1 MEAKGVFM
9 RFVPYLL
16 SIVAT
21 GLFLYFAMYVSPWH
35 YVGVALC
42 GAGALLGT
50 YDVLQTKHS
59 LLRNYPLQAHL
70 RFVAEELRPE
80 LMQYFVEQDTD
91 GRPYDRNHRSVV
103 YQRSKG
109 ALDEKPFG
117 TQLDVYKEEYEWL
130 SHSIAPKPKSAEP
143 FRTTIG
149 GSECKQPY
157 SASLLNVSAMSFGA
171 LSANAIMSI
180 NRGAKLGGFYHDTGE
195 GGCSKYHR
203 KEGGDLVWEIGSGYF
218 GCRNNDGS
226 FNEDKFRDTAQ
237 IENIKMVEIKV
248 SQGAKAGHGGVL
260 PGPKVSA
267 EIAEARGVPEG
278 VDCISPAFHTAFSS
292 PKGLLEFTAKLRD
305 LSGGKPAGFKLCIG
319 RPEEFM
325 AICKAMIETD
335 IYPDFIVIDGGEG
348 GTGAGPIEFVDHMG
362 SPLIDGLIFAQNVLV
377 GSGVRDKLKIGAAGK
392 ITSAFE
398 MARVLAL
405 GADWCNAARAFMF
418 SVGCIQ
424 AMRCQT
430 NACPAGV
437 ATQDKRRQRGLV
449 VTDKAQRVC
458 NYHRNT
464 LDDLAQVVAACGL
477 EHPSELSP
485 SLLCHRTSALHHKTY
500 KHLFNWHEPNELVN
514 GNANEWYTHL
524 WDKASAD
531 SF

>member
-1 MEAKGVFM
+1 MRVF
-9 RFVPYLL
+9 PYIL
-16 SIVAT
+16 SVLAA
-21 GLFLYFAMYVSPWH
+21 GLFLYLALYVSPWN
-35 YVGVALC
+35 YIGVAFF
-42 GAGALLGT
+42 GACALLGT
-50 YDVLQTKHS
+50 YDLIQTNHS
-59 LLRNYPLQAHL
+59 LLRNYPLLARL
-70 RFVAEELRPE
+70 RFVAEKLRPE
-80 LMQYFVEQDTD
+80 IMQYFIERDTE

-103 YQRSKG
+103 YQRSKNV
-109 ALDEKPFG
+109 LDDKPFG
-117 TQLDVYKEEYEWL
+117 TQLDVYKEEYEWF
-130 SHSIAPKPKSAEP
+130 SHSIAPKPKSTES
-143 FRTTIG
+143 FRVTIG

-157 SASLLNVSAMSFGA
+157 SASVLNVSAMSFGA
-171 LSANAIMSI
+171 LSANAIMAI

-218 GCRNNDGS
+218 GCRNEDGT
-226 FNEDKFRDTAQ
+226 FNEDMFRETAQ
-237 IENIKMVEIKV
+237 IDNIKMVEIKV
-248 SQGAKAGHGGVL
+248 SQGAKAGHGGIL

-267 EIAEARGVPEG
+267 EIAESRGVPEG
-278 VDCISPAFHTAFSS
+278 VDCVSPAFHTAFST
-292 PKGLLEFTAKLRD
+292 PKGLLEFLAKLRD

-319 RPEEFM
+319 RPDEFM
-325 AICKAMIETD
+325 GICKAMIETE

-377 GSGVRDKLKIGAAGK
+377 GCGVRDKIKIGAAGK
-392 ITSAFE
+392 ITSAFQ
-398 MARVLAL
+398 MGRVLAL

-430 NACPAGV
+430 NSCPVGV

-449 VTDKAQRVC
+449 VTDKGQRVF

-464 LDDLAQVVAACGL
+464 IDDLAQVVAACGL

-485 SLLCHRTSALHHKTY
+485 GMLCHRTSTLHHKTY
-500 KHLFNWHEPNELVN
+500 RHLFDWLAPNELIN
-514 GNANEWYTHL
+514 GSKNEWFAHL

-531 SF
+531 RF

>member
-1 MEAKGVFM
+1 M

-16 SIVAT
+16 SFVAT
-21 GLFLYFAMYVSPWH
+21 GLFLYFAMYVSPWN
-35 YVGVALC
+35 YVGVAFC

-50 YDVLQTKHS
+50 YDILQTKHS

-109 ALDEKPFG
+109 VLDEKPFG

-130 SHSIAPKPKSAEP
+130 SHSIAPKQKSTEP
-143 FRTTIG
+143 FRITIG
-149 GSECKQPY
+149 GNDCKQPY
-157 SASLLNVSAMSFGA
+157 SASVLNVSAMSFGA

-195 GGCSKYHR
+195 GGCSKYHQ

-218 GCRNNDGS
+218 GCRNKDGT
-226 FNEDKFRDTAQ
+226 FNEDKFRETAQ
-237 IENIKMVEIKV
+237 IDTIKMVEIKV

-278 VDCISPAFHTAFSS
+278 VDCISPAFHTAFST
-292 PKGLLEFTAKLRD
+292 PKGLLEFTAKLRE
-305 LSGGKPAGFKLCIG
+305 LSGGKPAGFKMCIG
-319 RPEEFM
+319 KPDEFM
-325 AICKAMIETD
+325 AICKAMIETE

-377 GSGVRDKLKIGAAGK
+377 GSGVRDKLKVGAAGK

-398 MARVLAL
+398 MGRVLAL

-424 AMRCQT
+424 ALRCQT
-430 NACPAGV
+430 NSCPAGV

-485 SLLCHRTSALHHKTY
+485 SLLCHRTSSMHHKTY
-500 KHLFNWHEPNELVN
+500 KHLFDWLEPNELIN
-514 GNANEWYTHL
+514 ETANDWYTHL

>member
-1 MEAKGVFM
+1 M
-9 RFVPYLL
+9 RFVPYIL

-21 GLFLYFAMYVSPWH
+21 VVFCYLAIEVSMWF
-35 YVGVALC
+35 YLGVGIC

-50 YDVLQTKHS
+50 YDLIQTKHS

-70 RFVAEELRPE
+70 RFLAEELRPE
-80 LMQYFVEQDTD
+80 LMQYFIEKDTD
-91 GRPYDRNHRSVV
+91 GRPYDRNHRNIV
-103 YQRSKG
+103 YQRSKDV
-109 ALDEKPFG
+109 LDEKPFG
-117 TQLDVYKEEYEWL
+117 TQLDVYTQEYEWL
-130 SHSIAPKPKSAEP
+130 THSIAPKRKNTVP
-143 FRTTIG
+143 FRVDVG
-149 GSECKQPY
+149 GSECTKPY
-157 SASLLNVSAMSFGA
+157 SASVLNVSAMSFGA
-171 LSANAIMSI
+171 ISANAIMSL
-180 NRGAKLGGFYHDTGE
+180 NRGAKLGNFYHDTGE

-218 GCRNNDGS
+218 GCRNKDGT
-226 FNEDKFRDTAQ
+226 FNEDMFKDTAQ
-237 IENIKMVEIKV
+237 IDNVKMVEIKV

-260 PGPKVSA
+260 PGPKVSE
-267 EIAEARGVPEG
+267 EIAEARGVPAG
-278 VDCISPAFHTAFSS
+278 VDCISPAYHTAFST
-292 PKGLLEFTAKLRD
+292 PKELLEFMAKLRD

-319 RPEEFM
+319 KPTEFM
-325 AICKAMIETD
+325 GICKAMIETN

-362 SPLIDGLIFAQNVLV
+362 SPLVDGLIFAQNALV
-377 GSGVRDKLKIGAAGK
+377 GSGVRDKMKVAASAK

-398 MARVLAL
+398 MARVMAL

-430 NACPAGV
+430 NTCPAGV

-449 VTDKAQRVC
+449 VTDKSERVF

-464 LDDLAQVVAACGL
+464 LDDLAQVVAACGID
-477 EHPSELSP
+477 HPNELTP

-500 KHLFNWHEPNELVN
+500 KHLFDWLSPNELLE
-514 GNANEWYTHL
+514 GTKNEWYARQ
-524 WDKASAD
+524 WKNARSEV
-531 SF
+531 FC

>member
-1 MEAKGVFM
+1 M
-9 RFVPYLL
+9 RFVPYLI

-21 GLFLYFAMYVSPWH
+21 FVFLYFALDVSMWY
-35 YVGVALC
+35 YVGMGVC

-50 YDVLQTKHS
+50 YDLFQSKHS

-80 LMQYFVEQDTD
+80 LMQYFIEQDTD
-91 GRPYDRNHRSVV
+91 GRPYDRNHRTVV

-109 ALDEKPFG
+109 VLDEKPFG

-130 SHSIAPKPKSAEP
+130 SHSIAPKPKSTEP
-143 FRTTIG
+143 FRITIG
-149 GSECKQPY
+149 GDACNKPY
-157 SASLLNVSAMSFGA
+157 SASILNVSAMSFGA
-171 LSANAIMSI
+171 LSANAIMSL

-195 GGCSKYHR
+195 GGCSKYHQ

-218 GCRNNDGS
+218 GCRNDDGS
-226 FNEDKFRDTAQ
+226 FNENKFRDTAQ
-237 IENIKMVEIKV
+237 IDAIKMVEIKV

-292 PKGLLEFTAKLRD
+292 PRGLLGFTAKIRE

-319 RPEEFM
+319 KPDEFM
-325 AICKAMIETD
+325 AICKAMIETE

-377 GSGVRDKLKIGAAGK
+377 GCGVRDKIKVGAAGK

-430 NACPAGV
+430 NCCPAGV

-449 VTDKAQRVC
+449 VTDKAQRVY

-477 EHPSELSP
+477 DHPCELSP

-500 KHLFNWHEPNELVN
+500 KHLFNWLEPNELIN
-514 GNANEWYTHL
+514 GTTSEWYSHL
-524 WDKASAD
+524 WDRSSAER
-531 SF
+531 F